1 MISFHECKLSLLVFF
16 FFSWSVVK
24 KKREHLT
31 IVLELF
37 LALRLYPAV
46 PRNLKICVKDD
57 VLPDGTKIYAG
68 EWITWSS
75 FVMGRSKTI
84 WGEDARDYKPS
95 RWINT
100 EKPSQGKFNA
110 FHVGPRVWYDKHN
123 LCSRKRKQGLCTP
136 LSNPT
141 HSLVFLLFANVLN
154 YCSLG
159 QQFATVEAM
168 TIIAMMLS
176 KFTIELMN
184 PDKHPQYGVSL
195 SMPMLEGL
203 PIRIHH
209 RADKARS
216 PTEREEK

>member
-1 MISFHECKLSLLVFF
+1 MLDRVFG
-16 FFSWSVVK
+16 
-24 KKREHLT
+24 T
-31 IVLELF
+31 I
-37 LALRLYPAV
+37 
-46 PRNLKICVKDD
+46 NI
-57 VLPDGTKIYAG
+57 IYARG
-68 EWITWSS
+68 NENTD
-75 FVMGRSKTI
+75 FVHRFPI
-84 WGEDARDYKPS
+84 L
-95 RWINT
+95 
-100 EKPSQGKFNA
+100 
-110 FHVGPRVWYDKHN
+110 H
-123 LCSRKRKQGLCTP
+123 
-136 LSNPT
+136 T
-141 HSLVFLLFANVLN
+141 HFLVFLLFTNVLN

-176 KFTIELMN
+176 KFTIELVN